1 MVRISKSKLFGS
13 SSSSSKK
20 PKLPKDES
28 HHKHSHE
35 HKKHLKSADLR
46 LLLKKSKLKK
56 ENRKENRKENK
67 NKDKERD
74 KEKELL
80 REMKKR
86 ELDNSD
92 DSSNSSLDDLSDMY
106 SDSDSNSNS
115 SGSSSDSEMESN
127 PFNELNLD
135 QIKPEKS
142 MENNLVNDKLRID
155 IMSKDYVNICTQIH
169 LLSKTLTCSKQDKA
183 KIATLVYY
191 YIKYFL
197 YSCCIKKKPI
207 FDWLEEFKDKI
218 HIY

>member
-13 SSSSSKK
+13 GSSSSKK

-46 LLLKKSKLKK
+46 SLLKKSKLKK
-56 ENRKENRKENK
+56 EKECKRES
-67 NKDKERD
+67 KDKEKD
-74 KEKELL
+74 KEKEREKLL
-80 REMKKR
+80 KEMKKR
-86 ELDNSD
+86 ELEKLD
-92 DSSNSSLDDLSDMY
+92 DSSSSSLDDLSDMY

-127 PFNELNLD
+127 PINELNLD

-142 MENNLVNDKLRID
+142 MENNLVNDKLRVD
-155 IMSKDYVNICTQIH
+155 IMSRDYVNICTQIH
-169 LLSKTLTCSKQDKA
+169 LLSKTLTCSKQEKA

>member
-13 SSSSSKK
+13 GSSSSKK

-46 LLLKKSKLKK
+46 SLLKKSKLKK
-56 ENRKENRKENK
+56 EKESKKESK
-67 NKDKERD
+67 DKDKEKD

-80 REMKKR
+80 RELKKR
-86 ELDNSD
+86 ELDKSD
-92 DSSNSSLDDLSDMY
+92 DSSSSSLDDLSDMY
-106 SDSDSNSNS
+106 SDSNSNSNS
-115 SGSSSDSEMESN
+115 ESSSDSEMESN

-207 FDWLEEFKDKI
+207 FDWLEDFKDKI